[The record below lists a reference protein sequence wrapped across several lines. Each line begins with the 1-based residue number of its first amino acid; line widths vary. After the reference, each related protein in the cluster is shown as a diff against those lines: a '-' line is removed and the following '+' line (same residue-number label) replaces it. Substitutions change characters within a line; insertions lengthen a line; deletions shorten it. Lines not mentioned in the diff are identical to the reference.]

1 MIRTPRFHWWVWVRS
16 LVRELGTWRQP
27 GVAGENILKPKTTML
42 LKLYIFCSAA
52 FLILNPHLSDIFELT
67 DGRTGET

>member
-1 MIRTPRFHWWVWVRS
+1 M
-16 LVRELGTWRQP
+16 
-27 GVAGENILKPKTTML
+27 AGENILKPKTTML

-67 DGRTGET
+67 DGRTGETNTVCEIGLYEVTHELEILQ